1 MDGVFGWFGCVC
13 AGGSVGVGG
22 GEGPFVVDEV
32 LALGGLVFVVGVG
45 EGGPGAVGD
54 VFEGG
59 LVGVAGAV
67 EVGEES

>member
-1 MDGVFGWFGCVC
+1 MDGVFGWFGFLD

-32 LALGGLVFVVGVG
+32 LAFGGLVFVVGVG
-45 EGGPGAVGD
+45 EGGPGSVGD